1 MHICFE
7 TAPEYRG
14 RGIAKA
20 LLRRVCKD
28 AEA

>member
-7 TAPEYRG
+7 TASEYRG